1 MQGAP
6 CEAACL
12 RREGSVFR
20 NEVSLIINDL
30 AYFQDDA
37 SENNTGEIVKL
48 STQNLEV
55 SKKICTFAPSNI
67 RYYIPKYHKRNYK
80 AEKFLQ
86 ERGIGFI
93 YYNCGTHPMPLLQ

>member
-1 MQGAP
+1 MS
-6 CEAACL
+6 EADGDPFLKSRSLNA
-12 RREGSVFR
+12 SP
-20 NEVSLIINDL
+20 LIISIL

-67 RYYIPKYHKRNYK
+67 
-80 AEKFLQ
+80 
-86 ERGIGFI
+86 
-93 YYNCGTHPMPLLQ
+93 